1 VKGKKNEEF
10 KYPKIGRSYSS
21 SAGVFLPER
30 ERTRQALSHQLRG
43 PIVVNVSDASNII
56 ISSQPTIIT
65 TQQENAVMIS
75 SNVNDASPYRLCRF
89 WPPSG

>member
-1 VKGKKNEEF
+1 VLVLVF
-10 KYPKIGRSYSS
+10 QVAHHAGRLITPGSS
-21 SAGVFLPER
+21 V
-30 ERTRQALSHQLRG
+30 
-43 PIVVNVSDASNII
+43 VVNVSDASNII